1 MNFIANSRQQT
12 LLTHTQQ
19 VTKVASSIFKSLN
32 VEFDDPIN
40 SEMVNKAIEI
50 ASKCHD
56 LGKLCIDFQVYLQQD
71 NAYQPDIGEGE
82 LFSARNPLHHEISLL
97 LFDVLWSQL
106 KETIE
111 PKILRQAK
119 HRQLREM
126 IRYGIYWHHAE
137 PIRDVNPTQ
146 ILQEYVEDSDVLT
159 ALSDNT
165 TLFCSS
171 LFPELDL
178 NITEDDILYA
188 VDRFNVPSFFMLSTS
203 DKGDYTQWRNSFTK
217 KLDDNVY
224 NFLTRFC
231 VIASDRHVSQFNV
244 AEIETPYV
252 YHQFGDTTLQQAITR
267 YIESPELSGQRT
279 EDQKQ
284 AAHDLIDFDGNVIVG
299 AAGCGKTRTALM
311 AYQYQRDTGGENK
324 GILWVCPRV
333 AVGLSVLEEIKES
346 VPDVKVGLISGE
358 LKGVWQGEEVVV
370 DAALLDAD
378 ILIVTV
384 DQVAKWLTTNS
395 AQPNFIAFMQ
405 RYVVWDEYHELFAI
419 QTLYYISTL
428 LMRLKEHQVNAHVF
442 ISATPEPLH
451 LRLICRSDASWQYPV
466 ILPSFNTKPVHLHFE
481 TEAETNNKATLYIF
495 NTATKAQEHAL
506 ESWLSER
513 DDIACYHSKF
523 MPSDKK
529 QLTHSILAQFGKH
542 STDFDATLFA
552 GPIAQASL
560 NISRQ
565 FMMTELS
572 HPANIV
578 QRIGRNNR
586 FAEYDCATTTLLVS
600 KHQIKEHVR
609 KFNVEGSVVN
619 TGTYKLKFTQDR
631 IISTHEA
638 YYSQYS
644 YDFFREL
651 IAHFSDDK
659 NKPKT
664 LMGNIITLTLNELN
678 AFYLKYHIDATGTDG
693 LLVRET
699 REFIQDSIRCLQ
711 VLNLFKPTKL
721 TIKTANHSE
730 VRVSYRGESLWA
742 TMAHI
747 TMSKAET
754 TVGQL
759 IGLPCDNAHLVS
771 INERDVVDINLE
783 QNLAQTIE
791 PEFKSFKQ
799 SVKYRA
805 KYAGNRVSSHLLV
818 LARSIDTPLVCSYSS
833 SENDDGLYYI
843 TANNS
848 QGKTLTL
855 GYRKLKEGCCS
866 LTLKKSK

>member
-1 MNFIANSRQQT
+1 MNFIANSHQQT
-12 LLTHTQQ
+12 LLVHTQQ
-19 VTKVASSIFKSLN
+19 VTKVASSIFQSLN
-32 VEFDDPIN
+32 VEFDDSIN
-40 SEMVNKAIEI
+40 GAMVDKAIEI

-56 LGKLCIDFQVYLQQD
+56 LGKLCVDFQAYLLQD
-71 NAYQPDIGEGE
+71 NAYQPDIGEGK
-82 LFSARNPLHHEISLL
+82 LFSAQSPLHHEISLL
-97 LFDVLWSQL
+97 LFDVLWPQL

-111 PKILRQAK
+111 PQILRQAK

-137 PIRDVNPTQ
+137 PIRDLEPTQ
-146 ILQEYVEDSDVLT
+146 ILQEYVEDSDVLS
-159 ALSDNT
+159 ALSDNMI
-165 TLFCSS
+165 LFCSS

-178 NITEDDILYA
+178 NITEDNILDA
-188 VDRFNVPSFFMLSTS
+188 VDRFKVPSFFTLSIS
-203 DKGDYTQWRNSFTK
+203 DKGDYTEWRKNFTK
-217 KLDDNVY
+217 KLDGNVY

-231 VIASDRHVSQFNV
+231 VIASDRHVSQFNE
-244 AEIETPYV
+244 AEIETPYA
-252 YHQFGDTTLQQAITR
+252 YHSFDDTLLQQAITR

-279 EDQKQ
+279 EEQKQ
-284 AAHDLIDFDGNVIVG
+284 AAHDLINFDGNVIVG

-346 VPDVKVGLISGE
+346 VPEVKVGLISGE
-358 LKGVWQGEEVVV
+358 LTGVWQGEEVDV
-370 DAALLDAD
+370 ALLDVD
-378 ILIVTV
+378 VLIVTV
-384 DQVAKWLTTNS
+384 DQVAKWLTTNN

-405 RYVVWDEYHELFAI
+405 RYVVWDEYHELFSI
-419 QTLYYISTL
+419 QTLYYISAL
-428 LMRLKEHQVNAHVF
+428 LMRLKEHQVNGHVF

-466 ILPSFNTKPVHLHFE
+466 ILSSFNTKPVHLHFE
-481 TEAETNNKATLYIF
+481 TEAETDNKATLYIF

-506 ESWLSER
+506 ESWLRER

-529 QLTHSILAQFGKH
+529 QLTNSILAQFGKH
-542 STDFDATLFA
+542 STSLDATLFA

-565 FMMTELS
+565 FMITELS

-600 KHQIKEHVR
+600 KYQIKEHVR
-609 KFNVEGSVVN
+609 KISTEGAVIN
-619 TGTYKLKFTQDR
+619 TGAYKLKFTQDR
-631 IISTHEA
+631 IVSTYEA
-638 YYSQYS
+638 HYSQYS
-644 YDFFREL
+644 YDFFSEL

-664 LMGNIITLTLNELN
+664 LTGNVITLTLNELN
-678 AFYLKYHIDATGTDG
+678 EFYLKYHIDATVKDG

-699 REFIQDSIRCLQ
+699 REFIQDSMRCLQ

-721 TIKTANHSE
+721 TIKTANHPE

-754 TVGQL
+754 TIGQL
-759 IGLPCDNAHLVS
+759 IGLPRDNAHLVS
-771 INERDVVDINLE
+771 INERDVADINLE
-783 QNLAQTIE
+783 QNLYQTIE

-799 SVKYRA
+799 SVQYRA

-818 LARSIDTPLVCSYSS
+818 LARFIDTPLVCSYSS

-855 GYRKLKEGCCS
+855 GYRKLKEGCRS

>member
-1 MNFIANSRQQT
+1 MNFIANSHQQT
-12 LLTHTQQ
+12 LLAHTQQ

-32 VEFDDPIN
+32 VEFDDSMN

-50 ASKCHD
+50 AGKCHD
-56 LGKLCIDFQVYLQQD
+56 LGKLSVDFQAYLQQD
-71 NAYQPDIGEGE
+71 KAYQPDIGEGE
-82 LFSARNPLHHEISLL
+82 LFSAKNPLHHEISLL

-106 KETIE
+106 KEAIE
-111 PKILRQAK
+111 PQILRQAK

-126 IRYGIYWHHAE
+126 IRYGIYWHHTE
-137 PIRDVNPTQ
+137 PVRDVDPTQ
-146 ILQEYVEDSDVLT
+146 ILQEYVEDSDVLS

-178 NITEDDILYA
+178 NITEDNILDA
-188 VDRFNVPSFFMLSTS
+188 VDRFKVPSFFTLSTR

-244 AEIETPYV
+244 AKIETPYA
-252 YHQFGDTTLQQAITR
+252 YHQFDDTSLQQAITR
-267 YIESPELSGQRT
+267 YIERPELSGQRT

-284 AAHDLIDFDGNVIVG
+284 AAHELIDFDGNVIVG

-358 LKGVWQGEEVVV
+358 LKGVWQGEEEV
-370 DAALLDAD
+370 DAALLNAD

-405 RYVVWDEYHELFAI
+405 RYVVWDEYHELFTI
-419 QTLYYISTL
+419 QTLYYISAL

-481 TEAETNNKATLYIF
+481 SEAETNNKATLYIF
-495 NTATKAQEHAL
+495 NMATKAQEYAL
-506 ESWLSER
+506 DSWLSER

-542 STDFDATLFA
+542 STSLDATLFA

-565 FMMTELS
+565 FMTTELS

-586 FAEYDCATTTLLVS
+586 FAEYDCATTTLLAS
-600 KHQIKEHVR
+600 KHQVREHVR
-609 KFNVEGSVVN
+609 KFSTEGSVIN
-619 TGTYKLKFTQDR
+619 TGAFKMKFTQDR
-631 IISTHEA
+631 IVSTYEA

-644 YDFFREL
+644 YDFFSVL
-651 IAHFSDDK
+651 IDHFSDGN

-664 LMGNIITLTLNELN
+664 LTGNVITLTLNELN
-678 AFYLKYHIDATGTDG
+678 AFYLKYHIDATGKDG
-693 LLVRET
+693 ILVRET
-699 REFIQDSIRCLQ
+699 REFIQDSMRCLQ
-711 VLNLFKPTKL
+711 VLKLFKPTKL

-730 VRVSYRGESLWA
+730 VRVSYRGASLWA

-759 IGLPCDNAHLVS
+759 IGLPSDSAHLVS
-771 INERDVVDINLE
+771 INERDVADIKLE
-783 QNLAQTIE
+783 QNLVQTAD
-791 PEFKSFKQ
+791 PEFKSLKQ
-799 SVKYRA
+799 NVKYRA

-818 LARSIDTPLVCSYSS
+818 LARSIDSPLVCSYSS
-833 SENDDGLYYI
+833 SENDPGLYYI

-855 GYRKLKEGCCS
+855 GFRKLKEGRRS